1 MKSIHFRTVIVG
13 LLISWGIEALIP
25 LIHTILD
32 FVIRTNLRYP
42 LTHYLL
48 WGYLAVVLSGIYV
61 GFSKTNNKA
70 INGLV
75 VGIFY
80 YAFLSLFIGL
90 ITGRHLWSDLLLFG
104 YALLKRGFICAI
116 VAWGVYRIKVL
127 LTRKLGDKT

>member
-1 MKSIHFRTVIVG
+1 MKKIHLRTVIIG
-13 LLISWGIEALIP
+13 LLISWGVEVLIP

-32 FVIRTNLRYP
+32 FIIRTNLRYP

-61 GFSKTNNKA
+61 GFSKTNNKV
-70 INGLV
+70 INGIV

-80 YAFLSLFIGL
+80 YVTFSLFAGI
-90 ITGRHLWSDLLLFG
+90 ITNRHLWGDFFSFG

-116 VAWGVYRIKVL
+116 VAWSAYRIKVL
-127 LTRKLGDKT
+127 LKIGKD